1 MRYILALL
9 LTGCSQVFD
18 APEKPKI
25 VYPQFQFVI
34 VESSA
39 GLAENEAGRATVF
52 PNMKICAVQLKTY
65 PRCLLHEI
73 RHCIEGK
80 WHGDTP
86 NGDDCDV

>member
-1 MRYILALL
+1 MRYLLVLL
-9 LTGCSQVFD
+9 LAGCEIFD
-18 APEKPKI
+18 APKKPQI
-25 VYPQFQFVI
+25 VMPQFQFVI

-52 PNMKICAVQLKTY
+52 PNMKICAVQLKEY

-73 RHCIEGK
+73 RHCIEGR
-80 WHGDTP
+80 WHGDAP